1 MSSGGSSGGVKIA
14 PPGPVEILLENS
26 ILDALNLFGKDPN
39 AMIPSAAMIAS
50 FVNYATKLIEA
61 EKLYRELP
69 KEFDETLTPIVKEY
83 KGKLEGI
90 ADELGLNF
98 EDLKETVDVLKGQF
112 GENLDEFKKNF
123 EEYREAYGD
132 YEQALKKLG
141 EEAKGYAKVYQTDLQ
156 RIQRTPGVQ
165 VSFGGQPMFVRKP
178 LHTMATELELAKQ
191 KYEGGLADIATR
203 GGLQQEIFSGAEDV
217 FGGARDVFAGGL
229 QTLGSQADLAKGLF
243 TSGLETGKTQ
253 ADLAGRGFQAEM
265 NKALQYLTQKE
276 AFPARLLGLAKMGM
290 MPWEELSELYKSI
303 YAARMGTARGY
314 TEQKGDFWGAFLPA
328 AAEVAS
334 AVILD

>member
-90 ADELGLNF
+90 ANELGLNF

-123 EEYREAYGD
+123 EEYREA
-132 YEQALKKLG
+132 E
-141 EEAKGYAKVYQTDLQ
+141 
-156 RIQRTPGVQ
+156 
-165 VSFGGQPMFVRKP
+165 
-178 LHTMATELELAKQ
+178 TMSKHLRSLAKKPKVMP
-191 KYEGGLADIATR
+191 KYIRLIYR
-203 GGLQQEIFSGAEDV
+203 GY
-217 FGGARDVFAGGL
+217 
-229 QTLGSQADLAKGLF
+229 
-243 TSGLETGKTQ
+243 
-253 ADLAGRGFQAEM
+253 RG
-265 NKALQYLTQKE
+265 
-276 AFPARLLGLAKMGM
+276 LLG
-290 MPWEELSELYKSI
+290 Y
-303 YAARMGTARGY
+303 R
-314 TEQKGDFWGAFLPA
+314 
-328 AAEVAS
+328 
-334 AVILD
+334 